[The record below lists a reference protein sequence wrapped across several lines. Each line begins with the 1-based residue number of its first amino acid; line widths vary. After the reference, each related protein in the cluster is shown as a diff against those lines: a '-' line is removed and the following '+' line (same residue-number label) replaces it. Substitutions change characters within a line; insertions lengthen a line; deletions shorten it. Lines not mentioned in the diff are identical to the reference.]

1 MHALVCGCSTS
12 PLLIKERVLAFSP
25 LHHSASLLL
34 EHVVLFYFLILFT
47 LMATFLIV
55 DSGLLPDT
63 KLNW

>member
-1 MHALVCGCSTS
+1 
-12 PLLIKERVLAFSP
+12 LIKERVLAFSP